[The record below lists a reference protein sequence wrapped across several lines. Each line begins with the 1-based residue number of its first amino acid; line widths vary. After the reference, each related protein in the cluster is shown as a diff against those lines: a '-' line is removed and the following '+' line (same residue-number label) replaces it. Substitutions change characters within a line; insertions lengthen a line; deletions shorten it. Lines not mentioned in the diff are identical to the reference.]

1 MNEARIEAYLTLIQA
16 LLQCENGQEP
26 ALLEANA
33 ELVDAGLVAV
43 MEQYAGFLEQQGDS
57 NEGRWLLN
65 MAQQLEQILEP
76 PRDNQDPYI
85 SFLQT
90 LLQTIAENPGNRQAI
105 YPLLDNN
112 LHLLDENL
120 VNLLRAWGNDTKEQA
135 SPEETYGL
143 GVLLYRLADAFSRFT
158 KGNPLINL
166 AIAVYGYEFCAATE
180 RQPGLERDL
189 AGTLNN
195 LGNAY
200 LTQAELGKEPVANL
214 ERAIAAYTEATT
226 IYRQPGLER
235 DLASTLTNLGVAYV
249 TQAELGKEPVAN
261 LERAIAAYNE
271 ATTIRRQPG
280 LERDLATTLNNLGIA
295 YGTQAQLG
303 QEPVANLEQAIA
315 AFTEATTISRQPG
328 LERDLAQ
335 TLNNLGNAYGVQA
348 QLGQEPVANLERAIA
363 TYTEATTIRRQLGL
377 ERDLAQTL
385 TNLGIAYRTQ
395 AKLGKEPV
403 ANLERAIAAHTE
415 AATIRRQLGLERDLA
430 RTLNNLGNAYSTQ
443 AELGKDPVANLARAI
458 AAYTEA
464 TTIRRQPGLERD
476 LAQTLHNLGN
486 AYVTQAELGKEPVVN
501 LERAMAALKEAATIR
516 REMGLER
523 DLAQTLANLGNAYCV
538 QAQLG
543 KEPVANLERAIAA
556 YTEATTIFRQPGL
569 ERDLAGTLTNL
580 GVAYLTQ
587 AQLGKEPVANLERAI
602 ANYREALSFLNPALL
617 PADTLRTGRSLG
629 NLGFQQGWWDI
640 AIEGYSAAVE
650 AVEQSRAWATS
661 EALRQE
667 IVRESI
673 GVYENLIQAAVN
685 QGDLSLALR
694 TVERSRSKRLADLI
708 AVGDL
713 YADGRVPPEI
723 QAWYQQVKDSRQIQ
737 SQLRQKPLD
746 QPGFTQKPQLY
757 PIGNTRASFATEQ
770 LQAAEAA
777 EHQAWDALYRF
788 DAITAQLQQ
797 PQPQPRLDQLTA
809 LLPSPQTALLSFYTT
824 ATHTHIFVLRRPS
837 RDGGEGVNCHTIPN
851 PPESANDLQNWLVVN
866 WVIPYIEINQAETAQ
881 SRQQRRDEWHQ
892 AMATRLQE
900 LATRLQ
906 FDTLIQQ
913 HLQGITELILIP
925 HLFLHQIPF
934 DLLPTAQGQ
943 LLGDRFRL
951 QFVPSTKILGLC
963 QERSQPTPDTLGIV
977 ENTTED
983 LPYTPLECEWVAQ
996 TWNVPRQRRLQ
1007 GRTVTPDSYLQLLK
1021 QVQAL
1026 LSSHHATSRADDPLN
1041 SHLVLAGEQKV
1052 TLRDLL
1058 SPLWRF
1064 PELSEVFLSCCET
1077 GLSFATSRDEEGNL
1091 RQELLDEPLS
1101 LGTGFLL
1108 GGARAVISSHWAVT
1122 DRATAL
1128 FSREYHRAR
1137 RAGEERLTALHQARQ
1152 ALRETCQKDWR
1163 DSLTVD
1169 YQQAFQTWRQMRQ
1182 TKDPN
1187 VNAAQANYQKIGELI
1202 KWLDEFA
1209 SDAVPF
1215 QDYRYWGAFYC
1226 LGLP

>member
-1 MNEARIEAYLTLIQA
+1 MNEARIEAYLALIQA

-26 ALLEANA
+26 ALLQANA
-33 ELVDAGLVAV
+33 ELLDAGLVAV
-43 MEQYAGFLEQQGDS
+43 MGQYADFLQQQGED
-57 NEGRWLLN
+57 NRAGWLRN
-65 MAQQLEQILEP
+65 MAQQLGQFLDA
-76 PRDNQDPYI
+76 PRDNQNPYI

-90 LLQTIAENPGNRQAI
+90 LLQTVAESDGNPQVI

-120 VNLLRAWGNDTKEQA
+120 VNLLRAWGNQTREQA
-135 SPEETYGL
+135 SPGGIYLL
-143 GVLLYRLADAFSRFT
+143 GPLLYSLAEAFYRFP
-158 KGNPLINL
+158 KGNPGINL
-166 AIAVYGYEFCAATE
+166 AIAVYGYEVCATIY
-180 RQPGLERDL
+180 RQLGLDRFKRELARTLTDL
-189 AGTLNN
+189 GL
-195 LGNAY
+195 AY
-200 LTQAELGKEPVANL
+200 RNQAELGKEPVANLARAIATHTEAATILRQPGLESEVETKFTALSSAYYIQKDLATNLIGLGSAYGLQAELEKEPMSL

-226 IYRQPGLER
+226 ICRQPGLEG
-235 DLASTLTNLGVAYV
+235 DLAGTLSGLGNAYS
-249 TQAELGKEPVAN
+249 
-261 LERAIAAYNE
+261 I
-271 ATTIRRQPG
+271 
-280 LERDLATTLNNLGIA
+280 
-295 YGTQAQLG
+295 QAQLG
-303 QEPVANLEQAIA
+303 QEPVVNLELAIA
-315 AFTEATTISRQPG
+315 THTEATTVCRP
-328 LERDLAQ
+328 
-335 TLNNLGNAYGVQA
+335 
-348 QLGQEPVANLERAIA
+348 
-363 TYTEATTIRRQLGL
+363 LGL
-377 ERDLAQTL
+377 ERLIGAERALAI
-385 TNLGIAYRTQ
+385 NLNGLGNAYRTQ
-395 AKLGKEPV
+395 A
-403 ANLERAIAAHTE
+403 R
-415 AATIRRQLGLERDLA
+415 
-430 RTLNNLGNAYSTQ
+430 
-443 AELGKDPVANLARAI
+443 
-458 AAYTEA
+458 
-464 TTIRRQPGLERD
+464 
-476 LAQTLHNLGN
+476 
-486 AYVTQAELGKEPVVN
+486 
-501 LERAMAALKEAATIR
+501 
-516 REMGLER
+516 
-523 DLAQTLANLGNAYCV
+523 
-538 QAQLG
+538 
-543 KEPVANLERAIAA
+543 
-556 YTEATTIFRQPGL
+556 
-569 ERDLAGTLTNL
+569 
-580 GVAYLTQ
+580 
-587 AQLGKEPVANLERAI
+587 LGKEPVANLERAI

-617 PADTLRTGRSLG
+617 PADTLITGRNLG

-640 AIEGYSAAVE
+640 AIEGYSVAVE

-708 AVGDL
+708 AISDL
-713 YADGRVPPEI
+713 YADGRIPPEI
-723 QAWYQQVKDSRQIQ
+723 QAWYQQLQDSRRSK
-737 SQLRQKPLD
+737 SQLAQDRPELSKDDKPSLT
-746 QPGFTQKPQLY
+746 PALSR
-757 PIGNTRASFATEQ
+757 NTRASFASEQ
-770 LQAAEAA
+770 LLAAEAA
-777 EHQAWDALYRF
+777 ERQAWEALYRF

-797 PQPQPRLDQLTA
+797 PQPQPRLDELMA

-837 RDGGEGVNCHTIPN
+837 RDGGESVNCHTIPN
-851 PPESANDLQNWLVVN
+851 PPESANDLQNWLVEN
-866 WVIPYIEINQAETAQ
+866 WTIPYIAINQAETAQ
-881 SRQQRRDEWHQ
+881 SRQQRREEWHQ
-892 AMATRLQE
+892 AMAARLQE

-934 DLLPTAQGQ
+934 DLLPTAEGQ

-963 QERSQPTPDTLGIV
+963 QERSQPTPHTLGIV

-1026 LSSHHATSRADDPLN
+1026 LSSHHATSRPDDPLN
-1041 SHLVLAGEQKV
+1041 SHLVLDGEQKV
-1052 TLRDLL
+1052 TLRDLI
-1058 SPLWRF
+1058 SPSWRF

-1077 GLSFATSRDEEGNL
+1077 GLSFAGFRDEEGNL
-1091 RQELLDEPLS
+1091 RRELLDEPLS

-1122 DRATAL
+1122 DLATAL

-1169 YQQAFQTWRQMRQ
+1169 YQQAYQTWQQMRQ

-1209 SDAVPF
+1209 PDAVPF

>member
-1 MNEARIEAYLTLIQA
+1 MNEARIEAYLALIQA

-26 ALLEANA
+26 ALLQANT

-43 MEQYAGFLEQQGDS
+43 MKQYAGFLEQQGDS
-57 NEGRWLLN
+57 NNGRRLLN

-76 PRDNQDPYI
+76 PRDNQNPYG

-90 LLQTIAENPGNRQAI
+90 LLETIAESDGNPQVI

-120 VNLLRAWGNDTKEQA
+120 LNLLRAWGNYTKEQV
-135 SPEETYGL
+135 SPEETYQLGVL
-143 GVLLYRLADAFSRFT
+143 GVLLYFLAHAFHEFP
-158 KGNPLINL
+158 KGNPRINL
-166 AIAVYGYEFCAATE
+166 AIAVYGYEVCAQTE
-180 RQPGLERDL
+180 RHPGLERYL
-189 AGTLNN
+189 AQTL
-195 LGNAY
+195 
-200 LTQAELGKEPVANL
+200 
-214 ERAIAAYTEATT
+214 
-226 IYRQPGLER
+226 
-235 DLASTLTNLGVAYV
+235 D
-249 TQAELGKEPVAN
+249 
-261 LERAIAAYNE
+261 
-271 ATTIRRQPG
+271 
-280 LERDLATTLNNLGIA
+280 NLGIA
-295 YGTQAQLG
+295 YRT
-303 QEPVANLEQAIA
+303 
-315 AFTEATTISRQPG
+315 
-328 LERDLAQ
+328 
-335 TLNNLGNAYGVQA
+335 QA

-363 TYTEATTIRRQLGL
+363 AYTEAVTISREMGLERDLAGTLSNLGIAYFTQARLGQEPVANLERAIANHTEATTIRRQPGL

-395 AKLGKEPV
+395 AELGQEPV
-403 ANLERAIAAHTE
+403 ANR
-415 AATIRRQLGLERDLA
+415 
-430 RTLNNLGNAYSTQ
+430 
-443 AELGKDPVANLARAI
+443 
-458 AAYTEA
+458 
-464 TTIRRQPGLERD
+464 
-476 LAQTLHNLGN
+476 
-486 AYVTQAELGKEPVVN
+486 
-501 LERAMAALKEAATIR
+501 
-516 REMGLER
+516 
-523 DLAQTLANLGNAYCV
+523 
-538 QAQLG
+538 
-543 KEPVANLERAIAA
+543 
-556 YTEATTIFRQPGL
+556 
-569 ERDLAGTLTNL
+569 
-580 GVAYLTQ
+580 
-587 AQLGKEPVANLERAI
+587 ERAI
-602 ANYREALSFLNPALL
+602 ANYREALVIVTPEVSA
-617 PADTLRTGRSLG
+617 ADCLKIGSNLG
-629 NLGFQQGWWDI
+629 NLGFRQGWWDI
-640 AIEGYSAAVE
+640 AIEGYSVAVE

-713 YADGRVPPEI
+713 YADGRIPPEI
-723 QAWYQQVKDSRQIQ
+723 QAWYQQVKESRQIQ
-737 SQLRQKPLD
+737 SQLRQNPLD
-746 QPGFTQKPQLY
+746 QPGFPQKPQPA
-757 PIGNTRASFATEQ
+757 PIGNTRASFAPEQ

-777 EHQAWDALYRF
+777 ERQAWDALYRF

-797 PQPQPRLDQLTA
+797 PQPQPRLDELMA

-824 ATHTHIFVLRRPS
+824 ATHTHIFVLRRPAQ
-837 RDGGEGVNCHTIPN
+837 DGGEWVNCHTIPN
-851 PPESANDLQNWLVVN
+851 PPESANDLQDWLIDN
-866 WVIPYIEINQAETAQ
+866 WVNPYIEINQAETAQ
-881 SRQQRRDEWHQ
+881 SRQQRRHEWHQ

-963 QERSQPTPDTLGIV
+963 RERSQPSPHTLGIV

-1007 GRTVTPDSYLQLLK
+1007 GRTVTPDSYQQLLK

-1026 LSSHHATSRADDPLN
+1026 LSSHHATSRPDDPLN
-1041 SHLVLAGEQKV
+1041 SHLLLAEEQKV

-1064 PELSEVFLSCCET
+1064 PELLEVFLSCCET

-1091 RQELLDEPLS
+1091 RRELLDEPLS

-1108 GGARAVISSHWAVT
+1108 AGARAVISSHWAVT

-1163 DSLTVD
+1163 DSLTAD
-1169 YQQAFQTWRQMRQ
+1169 YQQAFQIWQQLRQ

-1187 VNAAQANYQKIGELI
+1187 VNAAGANYQKIGELI
-1202 KWLDEFA
+1202 KWLDDFA
-1209 SDAVPF
+1209 PDAVPF